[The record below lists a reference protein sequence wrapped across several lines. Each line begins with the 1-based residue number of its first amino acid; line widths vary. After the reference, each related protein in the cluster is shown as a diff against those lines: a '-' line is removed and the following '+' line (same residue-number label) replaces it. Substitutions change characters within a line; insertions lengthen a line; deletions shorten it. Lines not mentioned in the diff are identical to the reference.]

1 MDGILGNM
9 FSGGSGGLGGILGGI
24 SSGINNTTNNPLFR
38 LGMGLAN
45 QGGGGMQ
52 NLGNAFRGASV
63 GGGGTGGGNYFQQGG
78 MANAANGL
86 TQGIGGNSRA
96 INILRLLQG
105 EGGIGVL
112 PRLHMG

>member
-1 MDGILGNM
+1 MNGILGNLFNSGSGGGILGNM
-9 FSGGSGGLGGILGGI
+9 
-24 SSGINNTTNNPLFR
+24 NPLTRF
-38 LGMGLAN
+38 GLSMAGAGTGN
-45 QGGGGMQ
+45 NVAQ
-52 NLGNAFRGASV
+52 NAFRGASV
-63 GGGGTGGGNYFQQGG
+63 GGGGGNAGNYFQQGG
-78 MANAANGL
+78 LANAANGL